1 YSNLTLLPRW
11 PRGCK
16 CDCRVRGLGFDSGSG
31 EVLLGFFRVFENF
44 SVVARSLEMC
54 PGEWKWGHSS
64 NDFSRLRIGGRTKSD
79 SYRLN
84 PTMFQ
89 LLLFE
94 TDPRKSG
101 VPDQASALKG
111 LSVVIFETR
120 VHHRTH
126 GSGSYRE
133 ASCPCSPSA
142 DSQLQWQ
149 LYFTYIITI
158 ISLCFAEILWL
169 MGGCS
174 LWCPCYIMA
183 GIEAKWTLSFLRTD
197 NHRMT
202 SPALGEPRSSVR
214 ISLTTNHPVPTPAFR
229 VRAPVNPLCSKH
241 LRISHQPYWAVCGVV
256 ASATAR
262 QRVSGWILWPG
273 EVLLGFI
280 RFFENFSVATRS
292 LEMCLGAFLPE
303 MFYATLTWMRLVSTN
318 HIHWYT

>member
-1 YSNLTLLPRW
+1 
-11 PRGCK
+11 
-16 CDCRVRGLGFDSGSG
+16 
-31 EVLLGFFRVFENF
+31 
-44 SVVARSLEMC
+44 MC
-54 PGEWKWGHSS
+54 TSAYPFGDQRRDDMYGEWKWGHSS

-142 DSQLQWQ
+142 DSQLQ
-149 LYFTYIITI
+149 
-158 ISLCFAEILWL
+158 CFAEILWL

-292 LEMCLGAFLPE
+292 LEMCLVYGNRLTTTWDSQDVRYCGGVWLLPIIFIGTHNLLLLMETDSVKLCFLNKKMRVMVGFPTIDTSHTRVVHLPLT
-303 MFYATLTWMRLVSTN
+303 AT
-318 HIHWYT
+318 